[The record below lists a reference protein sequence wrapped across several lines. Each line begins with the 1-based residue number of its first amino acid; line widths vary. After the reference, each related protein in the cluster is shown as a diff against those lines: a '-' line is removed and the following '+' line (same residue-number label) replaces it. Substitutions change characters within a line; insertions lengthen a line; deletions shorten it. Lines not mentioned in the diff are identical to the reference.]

1 MEELLYEKLSESEE
15 RRRVYGVHVAGATNF
30 AVSLAVYPL
39 FLFSIQLQ
47 QSPRNPV
54 VRLPTGSLSQ
64 SLAAF
69 LFTTHPGNKPYTAPQ
84 YYGYR
89 PAVLSNLVLG
99 NTALYRGCLM
109 GGLHFYTSLYIQSQT
124 AKLLNSYTDD
134 QLWTDLRHKYLAE
147 TSLAALAELLVH
159 PFFTAQSRFALQS
172 NSRCFRVY
180 KDFPDMVKKSGLK
193 ELYTVWKT

>member
-15 RRRVYGVHVAGATNF
+15 KRRLYGVHVAGATNLV
-30 AVSLAVYPL
+30 VSLAVYPL
-39 FLFSIQLQ
+39 FLLGIQLQ

-54 VRLPTGSLSQ
+54 VRLPSGSLSQ

-69 LFTTHPGNKPYTAPQ
+69 LFTSHPGNKPYTAAQ

-99 NTALYRGCLM
+99 TTALYRGCLM
-109 GGLHFYTSLYIQSQT
+109 GGLHFYSSLFIQSQT
-124 AKLLNSYTDD
+124 SKLLNSYTDD
-134 QLWTDLRHKYLAE
+134 QLWADMRYKFLAE

-159 PFFTAQSRFALQS
+159 PFFTAQSRFILQS

-180 KDFPDMVKKSGLK
+180 KDFPDMVRQAGLR
-193 ELYTVWKT
+193 ELYTVWRI